1 MHEFI
6 VVTQEKE
13 KEAGI
18 DNMTIIS
25 TMCKL
30 LFAMVLG
37 YILFKKGILN
47 KEINKNISNLIV
59 QVTCPC
65 LIVCSVSSVPY
76 GEGAEIVKLLIS
88 GVVVYIIL
96 PVFARVIT
104 KIMRVPAHLRGTYM
118 CMFIFANSMFMG
130 YPVVQALYGD
140 MAIFYC
146 TIFNMPFNILYFSL
160 AINYFKKDAAIE
172 AGTYQKEKI
181 NPKNFINMGII
192 ASVVALL
199 IYFARIPIPGLVFDC
214 LGFVGNITTPLSMVI
229 IGSSLAAVSLKEI
242 KTEKGIWPMLP
253 IRLGLIPF
261 VVWCVMHLFTSD
273 PMMIGVCTV
282 SAGMPVASLV
292 AMGSVQYERQGKCA
306 SIGVAVSTIFSMI
319 SIPIMAILLGG

>member
-1 MHEFI
+1 
-6 VVTQEKE
+6 
-13 KEAGI
+13 
-18 DNMTIIS
+18 MTIIS

-37 YILFKKGILN
+37 FFLCKKGILN
-47 KEINKNISNLIV
+47 KDINKNISSLIV

-65 LIVCSVSSVPY
+65 LIVSSVASVPQ
-76 GEGAEIVKLLIS
+76 GNPADIVKLLIA

-96 PVFARVIT
+96 PIFARVIT

-160 AINYFKKDAAIE
+160 ALNYFKKDADIQS
-172 AGTYQKEKI
+172 GTYQKEKI
-181 NPKNFINMGII
+181 NPKKFINMGII
-192 ASVVALL
+192 ASVAALI
-199 IYFARIPIPGLVFDC
+199 IYFVKIPVPTLAFDC

-229 IGSSLAAVSLKEI
+229 IGSSLATVSLKEI

-253 IRLGLIPF
+253 IRLALIPF
-261 VVWCVMHLFTSD
+261 VVWCIMHLFTSD
-273 PMMIGVCTV
+273 PIFIGVCTV

-306 SIGVAVSTIFSMI
+306 SIGVAVSTIFSMV
-319 SIPIMAILLGG
+319 SIPIMAILLGVA

>member
-1 MHEFI
+1 MTI
-6 VVTQEKE
+6 VV
-13 KEAGI
+13 
-18 DNMTIIS
+18 

-37 YILFKKGILN
+37 FFLFKKGILN
-47 KEINKNISNLIV
+47 KETNKNISTLIV

-65 LIVCSVSSVPY
+65 LIISSVSSVPH
-76 GEGAEIVKLLIS
+76 GGSADVIRILIAGVGA
-88 GVVVYIIL
+88 YIIL
-96 PVFARVIT
+96 PILAKILT
-104 KIMRVPAHLRGTYM
+104 KLMRVPTHLRGTYM

-146 TIFNMPFNILYFSL
+146 TIFNMPFNILYFSVAL
-160 AINYFKKDAAIE
+160 NLFKKDAAIE
-172 AGTYQKEKI
+172 SGDYQKEKI
-181 NPKNFINMGII
+181 NPKNFINVGII
-192 ASVVALL
+192 ASVIALV
-199 IYFARIPIPGLVFDC
+199 IYFAKVPVPSLAYDC

-253 IRLGLIPF
+253 IRLAVIPF
-261 VVWCVMHLFTSD
+261 LIWLFMHLFTSD
-273 PMMIGVCTV
+273 ATLIGICTV

-292 AMGSVQYERQGKCA
+292 AMGSVQYERQGRCA

-319 SIPIMAILLGG
+319 SIPIMAILLGVA

>member
-1 MHEFI
+1 
-6 VVTQEKE
+6 
-13 KEAGI
+13 
-18 DNMTIIS
+18 MTIVT

-37 YILFKKGILN
+37 FFLCKKGILN
-47 KEINKNISNLIV
+47 KDINKNISTLIV

-65 LIVCSVSSVPY
+65 LIISSVSSVSFDNPQLVWK
-76 GEGAEIVKLLIS
+76 ILIA
-88 GVVVYIIL
+88 GTAVYIIMPFL
-96 PVFARVIT
+96 AKLIT

-118 CMFIFANSMFMG
+118 CMFVFANSMFMG

-146 TIFNMPFNILYFSL
+146 TIFNMPFNILYFSVAL
-160 AINYFKKDAAIE
+160 NLFKKDAAIE
-172 AGTYQKEKI
+172 SGTYQREKI
-181 NPKNFINMGII
+181 NPKKFINIGII
-192 ASVVALL
+192 ASICALV
-199 IYFARIPIPGLVFDC
+199 IYFARLPIPALAYDC
-214 LGFVGNITTPLSMVI
+214 FGFVGNITTPLSMVI
-229 IGSSLAAVSLKEI
+229 IGSSLATVSLKEI

-253 IRLGLIPF
+253 IRLAVIPF
-261 VVWCVMHLFTSD
+261 LVWCFMHLFTND
-273 PMMIGVCTV
+273 PMVIGICTV

-319 SIPIMAILLGG
+319 SIPIMAILLGVA